1 MPERQ
6 ASRFFVGREAL
17 LTHLHERL
25 AAGGAAAL
33 HGLPGVGKTQT
44 ALAYAA
50 RHRADYRA
58 VFWVRA
64 ATREDL
70 VAGFGALAA
79 LLDLPEKAAVEQ
91 EISVAAARRW
101 LERETGWLLIFDN
114 ADDLA
119 LAREFLPARSTGRLL
134 LTTRDPATGALAEPL
149 AVDCLPPEVGALFLL
164 RRAGRLG
171 PAEPLADAPPPD
183 RDTAQTLAGEL
194 GGLPLALDQAGA
206 YLEAM
211 QVAVGEYLKRYR
223 EAGRALRARRGGLA
237 DHDSVA
243 ATFALAFAQ
252 VENSDPAAAELL
264 RLCAFLD
271 GGGIPEELF
280 AGAADDLG
288 PALAAPLGL
297 DECCRAA
304 SRLSLLRRDRDH
316 RLLLIHPVVQDALRD
331 GLDDDSRAGWS
342 ARAVRL
348 TNRAFPEVKFE
359 HWPDCERL
367 LPQALACA
375 GWIARDASPTLDAAL
390 LLNRAGFYLHERAR
404 YGEAEPLHERALAIR
419 ERALGP
425 DHPAT
430 AQSLNNLAELYRKRG
445 RLAEAEPLFERALAI
460 REQALGPAHPDTAE
474 SLNNLAALYRDQGR
488 LAEAEPLLQRALA
501 IFEKALGPDHPDTAT
516 DLNNLALLYRD
527 QGRLAEA
534 EPLYERAL
542 AIREQALGPDHPD
555 TAQSLNNLALLYR
568 AQDRLAEAEP
578 LCERGLAIRERV
590 LGPAHPDTALSLNNL
605 AGLYRK
611 RGRLAEAEPLFERAL
626 AIREQ
631 ALGPAHPDTATG
643 LNNLALLYRDRGRL
657 AEAEPLLQRALAIVE
672 RALGPE
678 HPHTRTVRANL
689 GKLKKLVP

>member
-17 LTHLHERL
+17 LAHLHERL

-91 EISVAAARRW
+91 DIAVAAARRW

-119 LAREFLPARSTGRLL
+119 LAREFLPARSTGRSL
-134 LTTRDPATGALAEPL
+134 LTTRDPATRALAEPL

-171 PAEPLADAPPPD
+171 SAEPLADAPPSD
-183 RDTAQTLAGEL
+183 RDTAETLAREL

-206 YLEAM
+206 YLDTM
-211 QVAVGEYLKRYR
+211 QLAVGEYLERYR
-223 EAGRALRARRGGLA
+223 EAGRALRALQGGLA
-237 DHDSVA
+237 DHGSVA

-252 VENSDPAAAELL
+252 VENSDPAAAALL
-264 RLCAFLD
+264 RLGAFLD

-288 PALAAPLGL
+288 PALGPALASPLGL
-297 DECCRAA
+297 DDRCRAA
-304 SRLSLLRRDRDH
+304 SRLSLLHRDPDH

-331 GLDDDSRAGWS
+331 GLDDDARAGWS
-342 ARAVRL
+342 ERAVRL
-348 TNRAFPEVKFE
+348 VDRAFPEVEFDN
-359 HWPDCERL
+359 WPDCERL

-375 GWIARDASPTLDAAL
+375 GWIARDASPTLDAAR
-390 LLNRAGFYLHERAR
+390 LLNQAGFYLRERAR
-404 YGEAEPLHERALAIR
+404 YDEAEPPHRRALAIR

-430 AQSLNNLAELYRKRG
+430 AQSLNNLALLYRDQGRLAEAEPLWQRALAIFEQALGPEHPLTALSLNNLAALYHDQGRPDEAEPLYRRALAIRERALGPDHPDTATGLNNLAALYHAQG
-445 RLAEAEPLFERALAI
+445 RLAEAEPLFERALAL
-460 REQALGPAHPDTAE
+460 RERALGPA
-474 SLNNLAALYRDQGR
+474 
-488 LAEAEPLLQRALA
+488 
-501 IFEKALGPDHPDTAT
+501 
-516 DLNNLALLYRD
+516 
-527 QGRLAEA
+527 
-534 EPLYERAL
+534 
-542 AIREQALGPDHPD
+542 HPD
-555 TAQSLNNLALLYR
+555 TAQSLNNLALLYHD
-568 AQDRLAEAEP
+568 QGRLDEAEP
-578 LCERGLAIRERV
+578 LCR
-590 LGPAHPDTALSLNNL
+590 
-605 AGLYRK
+605 
-611 RGRLAEAEPLFERAL
+611 RAL
-626 AIREQ
+626 AIF
-631 ALGPAHPDTATG
+631 
-643 LNNLALLYRDRGRL
+643 
-657 AEAEPLLQRALAIVE
+657 E

-678 HPHTRTVRANL
+678 HPHTRRVRDNL
-689 GKLKKLVP
+689 AEIKKRRP

>member
-17 LTHLHERL
+17 LDDLHKRL
-25 AAGGAAAL
+25 AAGEVVAL

-91 EISVAAARRW
+91 DIAVAAARRW

-114 ADDLA
+114 ADDLV
-119 LAREFLPARSTGRLL
+119 LAREFLPATSTGRSL

-149 AVDCLPPEVGALFLL
+149 AVNCLPPEVGALFLL

-171 PAEPLADAPPPD
+171 PAEPLKNAPLPD
-183 RDTAQTLAGEL
+183 RGAAKTLARKL

-211 QVAVGEYLKRYR
+211 QIRVGEYLERYR
-223 EAGRALRARRGGLA
+223 EAGDALRAKRGGLA

-243 ATFALAFAQ
+243 VTFALAFAQ
-252 VENSDPAAAELL
+252 VENSDPAAAALL

-288 PALAAPLGL
+288 PALGPALAAPLGL
-297 DECCRAA
+297 DECCLAA
-304 SRLSLLRRDRDH
+304 FRLSLLHRDPDH

-331 GLDDDSRAGWS
+331 GLDDDARAGWS
-342 ARAVRL
+342 ERAVRL

-359 HWPDCERL
+359 HWPGCERL

-375 GWIARDASPTLDAAL
+375 GWIARDASPTLDAAR
-390 LLNRAGFYLHERAR
+390 LLNRAGGYLRERAR
-404 YGEAEPLHERALAIR
+404 YGEAEPLWQRALAIVEQALGPDHPDTALSLNNLAVLYWYQGRLAEAGPLCERALAIF

-425 DHPAT
+425 DHPDT
-430 AQSLNNLAELYRKRG
+430 ALSLNNLAELYR
-445 RLAEAEPLFERALAI
+445 
-460 REQALGPAHPDTAE
+460 
-474 SLNNLAALYRDQGR
+474 DQG
-488 LAEAEPLLQRALA
+488 Q
-501 IFEKALGPDHPDTAT
+501 
-516 DLNNLALLYRD
+516 
-527 QGRLAEA
+527 LAEA

-542 AIREQALGPDHPD
+542 AIRERALGPEHPA
-555 TAQSLNNLALLYR
+555 TALSLNNLAALYWH
-568 AQDRLAEAEP
+568 QGRLAEAEP
-578 LCERGLAIRERV
+578 LCERALAIRERA
-590 LGPAHPDTALSLNNL
+590 LGPAHPDTALSLDNL
-605 AGLYRK
+605 AELYRAQ
-611 RGRLAEAEPLFERAL
+611 GRLAEAGPLCERAL
-626 AIREQ
+626 AIF
-631 ALGPAHPDTATG
+631 
-643 LNNLALLYRDRGRL
+643 
-657 AEAEPLLQRALAIVE
+657 E

-678 HPHTRTVRANL
+678 HPHTRTVRDNL
-689 GKLKKLVP
+689 AEIKQPMP

>member
-17 LTHLHERL
+17 LAHLHERL

-91 EISVAAARRW
+91 EISVAAARGW

-119 LAREFLPARSTGRLL
+119 LAREFLPAGSTGRSL
-134 LTTRDPATGALAEPL
+134 LTTRDPATRALAEPL

-171 PAEPLADAPPPD
+171 PAEPLENAPSD
-183 RDTAQTLAGEL
+183 RGTAETLAGEL

-211 QVAVGEYLKRYR
+211 GVGVGEYLERYR

-280 AGAADDLG
+280 AEGAEDFGSTEGQPTKWRRLFHAILMKWKKGKSATQQPQDLNQRV
-288 PALAAPLGL
+288 
-297 DECCRAA
+297 RAA
-304 SRLSLLRRDRDH
+304 SRLSLLHRDRDF
-316 RLLLIHPVVQDALRD
+316 DA
-331 GLDDDSRAGWS
+331 
-342 ARAVRL
+342 
-348 TNRAFPEVKFE
+348 F
-359 HWPDCERL
+359 ERL
-367 LPQALACA
+367 
-375 GWIARDASPTLDAAL
+375 
-390 LLNRAGFYLHERAR
+390 
-404 YGEAEPLHERALAIR
+404 
-419 ERALGP
+419 
-425 DHPAT
+425 
-430 AQSLNNLAELYRKRG
+430 
-445 RLAEAEPLFERALAI
+445 
-460 REQALGPAHPDTAE
+460 
-474 SLNNLAALYRDQGR
+474 
-488 LAEAEPLLQRALA
+488 
-501 IFEKALGPDHPDTAT
+501 
-516 DLNNLALLYRD
+516 
-527 QGRLAEA
+527 
-534 EPLYERAL
+534 
-542 AIREQALGPDHPD
+542 
-555 TAQSLNNLALLYR
+555 
-568 AQDRLAEAEP
+568 
-578 LCERGLAIRERV
+578 RGL
-590 LGPAHPDTALSLNNL
+590 
-605 AGLYRK
+605 
-611 RGRLAEAEPLFERAL
+611 RGWR
-626 AIREQ
+626 
-631 ALGPAHPDTATG
+631 H
-643 LNNLALLYRDRGRL
+643 
-657 AEAEPLLQRALAIVE
+657 
-672 RALGPE
+672 
-678 HPHTRTVRANL
+678 
-689 GKLKKLVP
+689 

>member
-17 LTHLHERL
+17 LAHLHERL

-91 EISVAAARRW
+91 DIAVAAARRW

-119 LAREFLPARSTGRLL
+119 LAREFLPARSGGRLL
-134 LTTRDPATGALAEPL
+134 LTTRDPATRALAEPL
-149 AVDCLPPEVGALFLL
+149 AVNCLPPEVGALFLL

-171 PAEPLADAPPPD
+171 PAAPLAAAPQSD
-183 RDTAQTLAGEL
+183 RDTAETLAREL

-206 YLEAM
+206 YLDTM
-211 QVAVGEYLKRYR
+211 QLAVGEYLERYR
-223 EAGRALRARRGGLA
+223 EAGRALRARRGELA

-243 ATFALAFAQ
+243 ATLALAFAQ
-252 VENSDPAAAELL
+252 VENGDPAAAALL

-288 PALAAPLGL
+288 PALASPLGL

-304 SRLSLLRRDRDH
+304 SRLSLLRRDPDH

-331 GLDDDSRAGWS
+331 GLDDDARAGWS

-348 TNRAFPEVKFE
+348 VNDAFPEPKFE
-359 HWPDCERL
+359 NWPDCERL

-375 GWIARDASPTLDAAL
+375 GWIARDASPTLDAAR
-390 LLNRAGFYLHERAR
+390 LLNQAGFYLRERAR
-404 YGEAEPLHERALAIR
+404 NDEAEPPHRRALAIR

-430 AQSLNNLAELYRKRG
+430 AQSLNNLA
-445 RLAEAEPLFERALAI
+445 
-460 REQALGPAHPDTAE
+460 
-474 SLNNLAALYRDQGR
+474 
-488 LAEAEPLLQRALA
+488 
-501 IFEKALGPDHPDTAT
+501 
-516 DLNNLALLYRD
+516 LLYRD

-534 EPLYERAL
+534 EPLWQRALAIFEQALGPEHPLTALSLNNLAALYHDQGRPDEAEPLYRRALAIRERALGPDHPDTATGLNNLAALYHDQGRPDEAEPLYRRAL

-555 TAQSLNNLALLYR
+555 TATGLNNLAALYR
-568 AQDRLAEAEP
+568 ERGRLDEAEPLCRRALAIDEQALGPEHPATATDLNNLAALYRDQGRLDEAEP
-578 LCERGLAIRERV
+578 LCER
-590 LGPAHPDTALSLNNL
+590 
-605 AGLYRK
+605 
-611 RGRLAEAEPLFERAL
+611 AL
-626 AIREQ
+626 AICER
-631 ALGPAHPDTATG
+631 ALGPAHPT
-643 LNNLALLYRDRGRL
+643 
-657 AEAEPLLQRALAIVE
+657 
-672 RALGPE
+672 
-678 HPHTRTVRANL
+678 TRTVRDNL
-689 GKLKKLVP
+689 AEIKKRRP